1 MTRHRTR
8 SNLTLAALLLAVGYI
23 VGQAVGPR
31 GADAGV
37 SHRPPGEPA
46 VTVADDNP
54 TRIVVWNF
62 TARGALEATSYKLAL
77 DPQGEHAI
85 ETVHYLRP
93 VMGSTGR

>member
-1 MTRHRTR
+1 MDRTR

-37 SHRPPGEPA
+37 SHRPTGEPV

-62 TARGALEATSYKLAL
+62 AAAGGLEATSYRLAA
-77 DPQGEHAI
+77 DPPGQHAI
-85 ETVHYLRP
+85 ETVHYTRR
-93 VMGSTGR
+93 VVGSTGR